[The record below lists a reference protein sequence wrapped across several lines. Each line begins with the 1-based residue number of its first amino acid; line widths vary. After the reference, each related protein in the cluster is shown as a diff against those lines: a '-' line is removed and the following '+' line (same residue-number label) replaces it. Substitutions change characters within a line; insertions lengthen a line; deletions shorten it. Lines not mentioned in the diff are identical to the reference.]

1 MAMVAEAAKVIAVK
15 AVAIVAV
22 MALMAASLPWSWRPG
37 NAQAV
42 PVELVAPACKAPHF
56 QQCHPLKR
64 PLTYSPW
71 TVVARLK
78 HPMLQSWE
86 GSKDQLQQRHGQG
99 LGTHAAAAVAL
110 AAVATLLG

>member
-37 NAQAV
+37 N
-42 PVELVAPACKAPHF
+42 APACKAPHF